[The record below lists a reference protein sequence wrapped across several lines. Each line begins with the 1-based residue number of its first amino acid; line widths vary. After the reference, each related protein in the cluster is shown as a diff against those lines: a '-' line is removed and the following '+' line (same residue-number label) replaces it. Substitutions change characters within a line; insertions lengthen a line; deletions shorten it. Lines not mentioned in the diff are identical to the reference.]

1 MFDSFVLNIKCYSSN
16 KKQIKNKKAL
26 NNGDI
31 SKKSCAKKSLAKFL
45 YTQKGKNSLVLWRF
59 QEDIE
64 VKHSFEMS

>member
-45 YTQKGKNSLVLWRF
+45 YTQRGKKLTGSLTFSGGHR
-59 QEDIE
+59 
-64 VKHSFEMS
+64 S